1 MNFKHTHD
9 LHSQVYQDALSVRQ
23 AVFIEE
29 QQIDPQLEIDENEA
43 QTIHFVGYHHGTP
56 VVTAR
61 LLPEPGGFH
70 VQRVATLKAYRH
82 QQRASALFKALIT
95 YTREHHQHYLILG
108 AQDHAL
114 GFYQQL
120 GFRQTDR
127 PGFLDAGIP
136 HHEMRLDLV

>member
-1 MNFKHTHD
+1 MNFKHTHQ
-9 LHSQVYQDALSVRQ
+9 LNSQIYRDALSVRQ

-29 QQIDPQLEIDENEA
+29 QQIDPALEIDANEA
-43 QTIHFVGYHHGTP
+43 QAIHFVGYHAALP

-61 LLPEPGGFH
+61 LLTEPGGYH

-82 QQRASALFKALIT
+82 QQRANALFRELIAYART
-95 YTREHHQHYLILG
+95 HQQQYLILG

-120 GFRQTDR
+120 GFHQTKR